1 MNFKKHLINII
12 VSLIF
17 CCTLS
22 YASYQKGV
30 EFFDLSRY
38 VDAMKAFKAAIKN
51 QEQVGD
57 SYAYIGKI
65 FFRAREYQ
73 KAYSAYLRAVKSGSE
88 SPELIL
94 QLAQCMDKLK
104 GVMELPDFVKLY
116 KSTFDKKV
124 YAVPIV
130 YHLISYHRNRNEFK
144 NILEIYQKVANE
156 PSFELGQKEVP
167 NYTSLIFLYVG
178 LAYDIVDKNTITAM
192 KLAEKSIRYDPL
204 NGAARKLFER
214 LSKSQKKAIENLYNK
229 AEKLFNQRDFTS
241 ASELY
246 NQVLALKPSHLE
258 ASRGIEECKLAST
271 SYKALDEARKLFEA
285 DKHEAS
291 LDKVNW
297 AITAYPQNY
306 EALNLKKDIKSKLLK
321 KLNIKALQDEEK
333 KSRER
338 RYFSLLSQANNLVIN
353 NQFEEALNLLREIF
367 EIRPDSAKAK
377 AIMMEAEKKKSQYA
391 TFKKAQ
397 DHFKAQ
403 EWKLALDGFLEVQK
417 TDLRLLGLEQSIII
431 CNFRLGNFEDSV
443 ALSRSYLNS
452 RSENPDV
459 LYYLGRSY
467 ESLMQ
472 RDTSYRNL
480 AIDTYTKLIRLD
492 DSFLDTKSRLTAIQ
506 RAKWGPIIFIT
517 LIALV
522 FVMLFIWLFK
532 TRRIR
537 AKYAYMNRVD
547 QLLNKK
553 DYEQLSIAFNN
564 FYEIDFTMKETLKY
578 LPNFMLAMVET
589 RRFDQCLQLG
599 PKVLGVM
606 PEHRQVKVLM
616 GRANYL
622 KGSINPSL
630 IKFYLA
636 LLDSEYI
643 TDEII
648 SWTGNKILELDIAK
662 EETLPILKR
671 FNALHP
677 ENEACRKVLI
687 EFLGKEKIINQQLIE
702 VMQLEIKY
710 NESDTKCRLR
720 LAEHYLKKKQLDDCV
735 RLCEEV
741 INLNVN
747 DKKLHPILYGAYEAM
762 QNLEALVPLYESL
775 LQLYPNS
782 ITLQQA
788 QNKILIATG
797 HNALSQTKL
806 NTYQSDDNSSA

>member
-1 MNFKKHLINII
+1 M
-12 VSLIF
+12 F
-17 CCTLS
+17 CCHVN

-51 QEQVGD
+51 KEKIGD
-57 SYAYIGKI
+57 SYAYMGKI

-73 KAYSAYLRAVKSGSE
+73 KAYSAYLRAIKSGSKN
-88 SPELIL
+88 PNLIL
-94 QLAQCMDKLK
+94 ELTECMDKLK
-104 GVMELPDFVKLY
+104 GILELPEFVELY
-116 KSTFDKKV
+116 KSTFDKGV
-124 YAVPIV
+124 YAIPIV
-130 YHLISYHRNRNEFK
+130 YHLISYYQSRNEFRE
-144 NILEIYQKVANE
+144 ILEVYQKVENE
-156 PSFELGQKEVP
+156 PSFKLGRKEVP
-167 NYTSLIFLYVG
+167 DNTSFIFLYAG
-178 LAYDIVDKNTITAM
+178 LAYEIIQKDNNKAM
-192 KLAEKSIRYDPL
+192 RLAEESIRFDPL

-214 LSKSQKKAIENLYNK
+214 LSNAQKKSVEKLFTK
-229 AEKLFNQRDFTS
+229 AEKLFTQRDFTS
-241 ASELY
+241 ATELY
-246 NQVLALKPSHLE
+246 QQVLTIKSDHRE
-258 ASRGIEECKLAST
+258 AIRGVEKCKLAAT
-271 SYKALDEARKLFEA
+271 SYKALDEARELFKV

-291 LDKVNW
+291 LAKIKW

-306 EALNLKKDIKSKLLK
+306 EALNFKKDIENKILK

-333 KSRER
+333 QARER
-338 RYFSLLSQANNLVIN
+338 RYFSLLSQANNLVVN
-353 NQFEEALNLLREIF
+353 NQFDEALRLLREVF
-367 EIRPDSAKAK
+367 DIRPDSAKAK
-377 AIMMEAEKKKSQYA
+377 AIMVEAEKKKSQYA
-391 TFKKAQ
+391 TYEKAQSDFKAQ
-397 DHFKAQ
+397 D
-403 EWKLALDGFLEVQK
+403 WKRALDNFLEVQK
-417 TDLRLLGLEQSIII
+417 TDLKLVGLQHSIIA
-431 CNFRLGNFEDSV
+431 CHFRLGNFEDSI
-443 ALSRSYLNS
+443 ALANQYLSS

-467 ESLMQ
+467 EALIEN
-472 RDTSYRNL
+472 DTSYRTL
-480 AIDTYTKLIRLD
+480 AIDTYIRLLKLD
-492 DSFLDTKSRLTAIQ
+492 NGFLDAKSRLTALQ
-506 RAKWGPIIFIT
+506 RGKWGPIIFVA
-517 LIALV
+517 LIVLV
-522 FVMLFIWLFK
+522 FVMLFVWLFK

-547 QLLNKK
+547 QLLNNK
-553 DYEQLSIAFNN
+553 DYEQLSVAFNN

-589 RRFDQCLQLG
+589 GRFDQCLQLG

-648 SWTGNKILELDIAK
+648 SWVGNKILELDIAK

-677 ENEACRKVLI
+677 ENEASRKALI
-687 EFLGKEKIINQQLIE
+687 EFLGKEKIINQQLVE

-710 NESDTKCRLR
+710 NKSDTKCRLR

-735 RLCEEV
+735 KLCEEV

-762 QNLEALVPLYESL
+762 QNLDALVPLYESL

-806 NTYQSDDNSSA
+806 SSYQTDDTGSA